1 MMLNVRLLGAAM
13 LCGVSVPNIGV
24 WQPGSPPPPPT
35 PSTAPHHRINELMN
49 TSHSNMIHLSI
60 FASRNASVSRLQC
73 SVEVKGTH
81 NEPPR
86 SICSANIVQR

>member
-35 PSTAPHHRINELMN
+35 PSTQHRNNELMN
-49 TSHSNMIHLSI
+49 T
-60 FASRNASVSRLQC
+60 R
-73 SVEVKGTH
+73 
-81 NEPPR
+81 
-86 SICSANIVQR
+86 